1 MQPLEVYLYG
11 MTRFKIEDDVIIAD
25 ELPGCITGI
34 EVTTSGEDRYR
45 IFYYDSGGN
54 PKEEWFRDS
63 MLEPD
68 EPEES
73 NVIPFPR
80 NATRH

>member
-1 MQPLEVYLYG
+1 MTPTEISLYG
-11 MTRFKIEDDVIIAD
+11 MTRFKIEDGVIIAD
-25 ELPGCITGI
+25 ELYGCVTGI
-34 EVTTSGEDRYR
+34 KVTTSGEDEYR
-45 IFYYDSGGN
+45 IFFYDGSGT

-68 EPEES
+68 EPES